1 MRKSVLR
8 KIIEFTTI
16 FTYLIIL
23 IPSKHV
29 YLPIFAVDIIMIY
42 QSISLD
48 ENINILTVEFFHP
61 FITILSIY
69 LYLRK
74 EYTSKLIG
82 QGFFIIGILL
92 FTFYSNENYFLD
104 FYFVSLTILHLLS
117 SFLSIRILKESKNE
131 VK

>member
-1 MRKSVLR
+1 MRKNVLR
-8 KIIEFTTI
+8 KIIVLTTI

-29 YLPIFAVDIIMIY
+29 YLPIFVVDIVMIY
-42 QSISLD
+42 QNIFLSESL
-48 ENINILTVEFFHP
+48 NILTVDFFHP

-74 EYTSKLIG
+74 EYISKLIG
-82 QGFFIIGILL
+82 QIFFIIGILL

-104 FYFVSLTILHLLS
+104 FYFVLLTILHLLS
-117 SFLSIRILKESKNE
+117 SFLSIRTFKEPKNII
-131 VK
+131 K